1 MAPKGKGLLERLA
14 AGPVIGD
21 GGFIFA
27 LEKRGFVKAG
37 PWTPEATVEHPEAVR
52 QLHREFLRA
61 GSDVM
66 QAFTYYA
73 SEDKLTNR
81 GNEAGR
87 KIGCDAINRAAAS
100 LAKQVASEGD
110 ALTLGGISQTPSYLE
125 GKGKEAVQA
134 VFKKQI
140 DVFVEEGLD
149 FVLCEYFEHIE
160 ETEWAIEECLRS
172 TFLWRKGLTLFSAS
186 ILSTLRRP
194 SG

>member
-1 MAPKGKGLLERLA
+1 MGQSRKTMAPKGKGLLERLA

-73 SEDKLTNR
+73 SEDKLTWLVSI
-81 GNEAGR
+81 ATLT
-87 KIGCDAINRAAAS
+87 CLS
-100 LAKQVASEGD
+100 LS
-110 ALTLGGISQTPSYLE
+110 
-125 GKGKEAVQA
+125 
-134 VFKKQI
+134 
-140 DVFVEEGLD
+140 
-149 FVLCEYFEHIE
+149 
-160 ETEWAIEECLRS
+160 
-172 TFLWRKGLTLFSAS
+172 
-186 ILSTLRRP
+186 RR
-194 SG
+194 